1 MILYFGEKV
10 RQIFLNQLINRAR
23 KFFTERHVFLILGII
38 LLNLRVDASVTCTR
52 GCWRKHTTSI
62 HDVPEC
68 SLLITMP
75 A

>member
-23 KFFTERHVFLILGII
+23 KFFIERHVLLILGII
-38 LLNLRVDASVTCTR
+38 LLNLRVDASVTR
-52 GCWRKHTTSI
+52 GCWRKHTTSL

-68 SLLITMP
+68 SLLITIP

>member
-23 KFFTERHVFLILGII
+23 KFFTERHDLLILVII
-38 LLNLRVDASVTCTR
+38 LLNLRVDASVTR
-52 GCWRKHTTSI
+52 GCWRKHTTSL

>member
-23 KFFTERHVFLILGII
+23 KFFTERHDLLILVII
-38 LLNLRVDASVTCTR
+38 LLNLRVDASVTR
-52 GCWRKHTTSI
+52 GCWRKHTASL

-68 SLLITMP
+68 SLLITVP

>member
-23 KFFTERHVFLILGII
+23 KFFIERHVLLILGII
-38 LLNLRVDASVTCTR
+38 LLNLRVDASVTR
-52 GCWRKHTTSI
+52 GCWRKHTTSL